1 MRLTVEQNLRR
12 MKWKQPYLQRR
23 KGRWRRKKTEFGNCA
38 DEYFISQSDYYSGAN
53 IIHCPG
59 MDTVPQRNGIKLI
72 LH

>member
-23 KGRWRRKKTEFGNCA
+23 KGRWRRKKTEFGNGG
-38 DEYFISQSDYYSGAN
+38 DEYNKCAGAN

-59 MDTVPQRNGIKLI
+59 MDTVQNGIKLI